1 MSMLELS
8 SDVYRDRV
16 MGCWAGKCL
25 AGAIGM
31 PFEGVPFQPEMS
43 SETIYVQ
50 DVPNDDLELQ
60 LVWLVAMERYGLNLK
75 PEHLAEFW
83 LNDIQHGCDEYSIAL
98 RNMRRGIMPPESGCE
113 DNFFADGMG
122 CAIRSEIWAAIFP
135 GRPDAAAHF
144 ASMDAVVDHWGDGV
158 WSEIFL
164 ATAESRLFVD
174 DNIKSSLIFALETIP
189 VTTRLQPTLRM
200 VMDLHDSGCSE
211 EDAKSIIMKKVYHY
225 NFTDCV
231 MNLAIL
237 TYALLWGDGDFI
249 KTVLL
254 AVNCGRDTDC
264 TAATCGAYLGLAKG
278 SKVIPEELMSKL
290 SSTLTLGDLIAKIKN
305 VPKTLPELV
314 ERTIALRD
322 RLAKDLPD
330 TQYKPYEPFVQDS
343 PRGYDSARWL
353 VLDEAEHDIDA
364 IKEKLFLKGFCAD
377 NLKQHIITTDG
388 LTFDMSEHVN
398 NFNTL
403 NLFTFLEVGDTDT
416 AKDDVFLSITADVG
430 LTLWFDRQKLINHH
444 SRQLAIPSFHRAEG
458 GAAFNYPLQKGDR
471 KLVHLKLYS
480 CAKPLKCTLMFGNQF
495 NDHLDGFKM
504 NI

>member
-1 MSMLELS
+1 MKI
-8 SDVYRDRV
+8 SDDIYRDRV

-31 PFEGVPFQPEMS
+31 PFEGVPFQPNMRP
-43 SETIYVQ
+43 ETIYVQ

-60 LVWLVAMERYGLNLK
+60 LVWLIAMERYGLNLK

-83 LNDIQHGCDEYSIAL
+83 LNDIKHGCDEYSIAL
-98 RNMRRGIMPPESGCE
+98 RNMSRGIMPPESGYE

-144 ASMDAVVDHWGDGV
+144 AAMDATVDHWGDGV

-174 DNIKSSLIFALETIP
+174 DDIKASLIFALETIP
-189 VTTRLQPTLRM
+189 DTTRLQPALRM
-200 VMDLHDSGCSE
+200 VMDLHDQGLGE
-211 EDAKSIIMKKVYHY
+211 EEAKSIIMKKLYHY

-231 MNLAIL
+231 MNLSIL

-264 TAATCGAYLGLAKG
+264 TAATCGAFLGLARG
-278 SKVIPEELMSKL
+278 SKVIPEELMAKL
-290 SSTLTLGDLIAKIKN
+290 SSTLTLGDLIAKIDG
-305 VPKTLPELV
+305 VPKTLQELV
-314 ERTIALRD
+314 DRTIALRD
-322 RLAKDLPD
+322 HLKDDLPKAL
-330 TQYKPYEPFVQDS
+330 YPIYEPFVQDS
-343 PRGYDSARWL
+343 PRGYDRARWL

-364 IKEKLFLKGFCAD
+364 IKETLLLDGVCPD
-377 NLKQHIITTDG
+377 ELKQHIITTDG
-388 LTFDMSEHVN
+388 LTFELQKHAHD
-398 NFNTL
+398 FNTL
-403 NLFTFLEVGDTDT
+403 NLFTFLEVNNTDT
-416 AKDDVFLSITADVG
+416 AKDEVVLSITADVG
-430 LTLWFDRQKLINHH
+430 LTLWLDSQRLMNHH

-458 GAAFNYPLQKGDR
+458 GAAFYCPLQKGDS

-480 CAKPLKCTLMFGNQF
+480 CAEPLKCTLMFGNQF
-495 NDHLDGFKM
+495 NDHLDGF
-504 NI
+504 NLDI

>member
-1 MSMLELS
+1 MKIS

-31 PFEGVPFQPEMS
+31 PFEGVPYQPDLRP
-43 SETIYVQ
+43 ETIYVQ

-60 LVWLVAMERYGLNLK
+60 LVWLIALERYGLELK
-75 PEHLAEFW
+75 TENLAEFW
-83 LNDIQHGCDEYSIAL
+83 LHDIKHGCDEYSIAI
-98 RNMRRGIMPPESGCE
+98 RNMRRGIMPPESGYE
-113 DNFFADGMG
+113 DNFFVDGMG
-122 CAIRSEIWAAIFP
+122 AAIRSEIWAAVFP

-164 ATAESRLFVD
+164 ATAESYLFVND
-174 DNIKSSLIFALETIP
+174 DIKASLLFALETIP
-189 VTTRLQPTLRM
+189 TTTRLQPVLKM
-200 VMDLHDSGCSE
+200 VLDLHDQGCSTE
-211 EDAKSIIMKKVYHY
+211 EAKSIIMEKVYHY

-264 TAATCGAYLGLAKG
+264 TAATCGAFLGLARG
-278 SKVIPEELMSKL
+278 SKVIPEELMKKL
-290 SSTLTLGDLIAKIKN
+290 STTLTLGDLIAKIDG

-314 ERTIALRD
+314 DRTIALHEQ
-322 RLAKDLPD
+322 LNGDLPEEL
-330 TQYKPYEPFVQDS
+330 YPAYVPFVQNS
-343 PRGYDSARWL
+343 PKRYDGARWL
-353 VLDEAEHDIDA
+353 VLDEAEHDIDT
-364 IKEKLFLKGFCAD
+364 IKENLLRDGICPDELK
-377 NLKQHIITTDG
+377 KHIITTDG
-388 LTFDMSEHVN
+388 LTFELQEHARD
-398 NFNTL
+398 FNTL
-403 NLFTFLEVGDTDT
+403 NLFSILEVSNTDT
-416 AKDDVFLSITADVG
+416 AKDDVVLSITADVG
-430 LTLWFDRQKLINHH
+430 LTLWLDTQKLINHH

-458 GAAFNYPLQKGDR
+458 GAAFCYPLQNGDR
-471 KLVHLKLYS
+471 KLVHIKLYS
-480 CAKPLKCTLMFGNQF
+480 CMPPLKCTLMFGNQF

-504 NI
+504 DI